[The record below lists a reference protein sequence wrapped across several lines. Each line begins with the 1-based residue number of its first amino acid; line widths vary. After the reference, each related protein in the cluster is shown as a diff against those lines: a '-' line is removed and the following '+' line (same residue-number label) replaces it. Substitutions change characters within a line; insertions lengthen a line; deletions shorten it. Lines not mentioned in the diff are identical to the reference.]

1 MTYAGQPVVNLWLV
15 QNICLSFSPTMIMV
29 VKLES
34 LINMQ
39 RVMENANNPTQL
51 ERNNMD
57 ENKQEILSKIT
68 FRHKLQ

>member
-1 MTYAGQPVVNLWLV
+1 
-15 QNICLSFSPTMIMV
+15 MIMV

-57 ENKQEILSKIT
+57 ENKQGNLKRGCVLPEP
-68 FRHKLQ
+68 

>member
-1 MTYAGQPVVNLWLV
+1 VVNLWLV
-15 QNICLSFSPTMIMV
+15 QNICLAFSPTMIMV

-34 LINMQ
+34 LINLQ